1 MSTSPPQQ
9 IIITKYSKDG
19 RAFSLS
25 PSPSSSDD
33 GSTRTCHWDY
43 QPDSRELDFA
53 VAIRGIFVDY
63 FLRHFSAYDS
73 FIIMPRQSYEQWI
86 NNREQFNNFD
96 RASFLSDKLLHDRPF
111 FSAFSETSMFTAL
124 IDSKIVSFWEQQSQ
138 NDTNLV
144 LFDKLIAQ
152 YRTASGM
159 AITPTT
165 PTAVIGG

>member
-25 PSPSSSDD
+25 PSPTSSDD
-33 GSTRTCHWDY
+33 GSTMTCHWDY

-124 IDSKIVSFWEQQSQ
+124 IDSRLSP
-138 NDTNLV
+138 
-144 LFDKLIAQ
+144 
-152 YRTASGM
+152 SGNNRVKM
-159 AITPTT
+159 TPT
-165 PTAVIGG
+165 